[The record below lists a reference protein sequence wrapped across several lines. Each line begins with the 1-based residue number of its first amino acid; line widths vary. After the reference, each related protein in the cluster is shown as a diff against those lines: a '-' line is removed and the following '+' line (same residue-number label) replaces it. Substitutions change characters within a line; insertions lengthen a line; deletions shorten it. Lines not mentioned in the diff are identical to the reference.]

1 MQIIPIKVLQ
11 KYWEHVKRHWNLLKA
26 LSCPY
31 LVSCEHQKKI
41 MASVTMLC
49 NALRNLKWE
58 LSKRLRKSG
67 PSLILDIF
75 GLLGPFVS

>member
-1 MQIIPIKVLQ
+1 
-11 KYWEHVKRHWNLLKA
+11 
-26 LSCPY
+26 
-31 LVSCEHQKKI
+31 

-58 LSKRLRKSG
+58 ISKRLRKMG
-67 PSLILDIF
+67 PSLMLDIF